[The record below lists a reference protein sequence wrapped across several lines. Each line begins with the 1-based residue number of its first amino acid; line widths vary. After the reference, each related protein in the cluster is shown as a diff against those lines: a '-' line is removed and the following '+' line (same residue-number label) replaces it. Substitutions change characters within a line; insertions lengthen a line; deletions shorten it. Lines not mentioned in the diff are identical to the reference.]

1 MPHLRTARVN
11 CAGVSLGLVLALGL
25 RALVPVADAAPA
37 AVSDYVLQ
45 PQDVLRVQVFQEE
58 DINRLGEVSVSQE
71 HTIVLP
77 LIKTV
82 SVKGKSVRQVEEL
95 VRDLYNKDYL
105 VNPQVSVTVVKYAE
119 RSVSVMGAVN
129 NAGRVLFPGERALDL
144 LEAIANAGG
153 FSRIADLKR
162 VKLTRR
168 KPGGET
174 STQEI
179 NADELVKRGGTGA
192 PLLEKGDVIVV
203 PERTF

>member
-1 MPHLRTARVN
+1 M
-11 CAGVSLGLVLALGL
+11 
-25 RALVPVADAAPA
+25 ALVPAADAAQA
-37 AVSDYVLQ
+37 AASDYVLQ

-129 NAGRVLFPGERALDL
+129 SAGRVLFPGERALDL

-168 KPGGET
+168 KPDGET
-174 STQEI
+174 TTQEI
-179 NADELVKRGGTGA
+179 NADELVKRGGSGA

-203 PERTF
+203 PERSF

>member
-1 MPHLRTARVN
+1 M
-11 CAGVSLGLVLALGL
+11 
-25 RALVPVADAAPA
+25 PVADAAPA